1 MSGTLLLS
9 GFEPFGGSPINPSME
24 LARRL
29 EGRTVGAWSIRTCV
43 LPVVTE
49 AAPDLLDEAIAL
61 HRPAVVVACGENA
74 RAAGLEVERVAVN
87 LRDHAIGDNAGNR
100 LVKSPVFAGGPP
112 RLHASLPV
120 EAMVS
125 ASLAAGVPASLSGS
139 AGTYLCNEVMYELLR
154 RHAAAGVRGGFL
166 HMPRLPEQ
174 ASPGSPSMPLDE
186 IERGALAMLA
196 AIGVVAASKT

>member
-1 MSGTLLLS
+1 MNATLLLS
-9 GFEPFGGSPINPSME
+9 GFEPFGGSPINPSLE
-24 LARRL
+24 LVRRL
-29 EGRTVGAWSIRTCV
+29 GGRTVGAWSIRTCV

-49 AAPDLLDEAIAL
+49 TAPNLLDEAIAR

-74 RAAGLEVERVAVN
+74 RASGLEVERVAVN
-87 LRDHAIGDNAGNR
+87 LRDHAIADNAGNR
-100 LVKSPVFAGGPP
+100 LVKSPVFPGGPQ

-120 EAMVS
+120 EAMV
-125 ASLAAGVPASLSGS
+125 AAALAAGVPASLSDS

-154 RHAAAGVRGGFL
+154 RHGAAGVRGGFL

-174 ASPGSPSMPLDE
+174 AAPGTPSMPLDL

-196 AIGVVAASKT
+196 AIAVESAAKI